1 VATRCPKCSAENP
14 DTLKFCGECGTKLAP
29 SESPQASQTQTMDTS
44 SVELS
49 RGTIFAG
56 RYEVLEQLGSG
67 GMGKVYRVYDRKLEE
82 ELALKLIRPE
92 IAANR
97 RNIERFKNELK
108 VARKIAHTHVCRMY
122 DLGEDNGLYYIVM
135 EYVPGEDLKSF
146 IRRSGHLTVS
156 KAVSIA
162 RQACQGLA
170 EAHRFGVI
178 HRDLKPS
185 NIMIDREGNAR
196 IMDFGIA
203 RTFESKEITGLGIL
217 IGTPEYMSPEQ
228 AQGQKVDQRTDLYA
242 LGIMLYEMIT
252 GQVPFEDEITLN
264 ILRKHEIEQP
274 RPPKDLNPEIP
285 DSLNRLVL
293 KCLEKPTER
302 RYQNAADLLRDLDAI
317 QTTSVKFAK
326 TRAPTERKTLVR
338 RPRPWVWRIPAVGI
352 ILFAL
357 AALGYLLFYHPSPS
371 PKLKE
376 KTAEAKAAGVAI
388 PRNLIAVLPFE
399 VVSLDSRYSNLG
411 KGLADG
417 VRTCLSIAGLSVL
430 SPNSSEKLKASGQRS
445 EEMHRAH
452 VEKYLE
458 ARGRIEKET
467 MSLTVNLIDSAT
479 EAIVWARLY
488 DRKLEGGLG
497 GIVDEISLDVAR
509 QVRQPLE
516 QDQLQA
522 VQKRGT
528 SNLDAVIALYAGNE
542 AERKYRD
549 SEHKED
555 FAEALR
561 FYQKA
566 MALDPNYC
574 LAYLHLGDLY
584 EARFVETN
592 QAADL
597 KAMVQ
602 AYQKAYNLD
611 ASVPQVHAGLGWA
624 YFHQGQFDLAY
635 ASFKRALALDAN
647 DAGVNFGAG
656 SFLRSIGLDEPAIKH
671 YERAIEFGPL
681 DYMSYYLAAASYW
694 NIGDYRSADLRM
706 RQALVLKPDSQWLIL
721 WHTRLLIAMKNLV
734 DAERELLVAEKIEPP
749 GPDILSGI
757 RNRRALI
764 SALRGDRES
773 ALALIRGE
781 TQTYRYEITNI
792 YSLLGM
798 KDEAVLQIK
807 KGNEEG
813 FELVKDYLYPYPY
826 LMTNPFLAS
835 LRDDPGFQKIVRNE
849 KAKYQA
855 KLKKF
860 GDL

>member
-14 DTLKFCGECGTKLAP
+14 DTLKFCGECGTRLILT
-29 SESPQASQTQTMDTS
+29 ESPQASKTQTLDTS
-44 SVELS
+44 SIELS
-49 RGTIFAG
+49 RGTVFAN

-67 GMGKVYRVYDRKLEE
+67 GMGKVYRVYDNKLGE

-97 RNIERFKNELK
+97 KNIERFKNELK

-122 DLGEDNGLYYIVM
+122 DLGEDNGLYYIAM

-146 IRRSGHLTVS
+146 IRRSGHLTVG

-162 RQACQGLA
+162 RQVCQGLV

-185 NIMIDREGNAR
+185 NIMIDQEGNAR

-242 LGIMLYEMIT
+242 LGIILYEMIT

-274 RPPKDLNPEIP
+274 RPPKDLNFEIP
-285 DSLNRLVL
+285 DSLNLLVL

-302 RYQNAADLLRDLDAI
+302 RYQSAADLLRDLDTV
-317 QTTSVKFAK
+317 QTTSIMAAK
-326 TRAPTERKTLVR
+326 TRARTERQTIVR
-338 RPRPWVWRIPAVGI
+338 RPGPRVWRIAAFAIVI
-352 ILFAL
+352 CAL
-357 AALGYLLFYHPSPS
+357 AAVGYLLFQHPSPG
-371 PKLKE
+371 PKPTK
-376 KTAEAKAAGVAI
+376 KTAEGKAASVAEHKS
-388 PRNLIAVLPFE
+388 LIAVLPFE
-399 VVSLDSRYSNLG
+399 VISQDSRYSNLG

-417 VRTCLSIAGLSVL
+417 VRTSLSIAGLSIL
-430 SPNSSEKLKASGQRS
+430 SPSSSEKLKASGQRL
-445 EEMHRAH
+445 EEMQRAH

-458 ARGRIEKET
+458 GTARLEKET
-467 MSLTVNLIDSAT
+467 VSLTVNLIDSAT
-479 EAIVWARLY
+479 EAIIWARLY

-509 QVRQPLE
+509 QVRQPLG
-516 QDQLQA
+516 QGQLRV

-528 SNLDAVIALYAGNE
+528 SNLDAVIALYAGRE
-542 AERKYRD
+542 AERRYRD
-549 SEHKED
+549 SEHEED
-555 FAEALR
+555 FSEALHS
-561 FYQKA
+561 YQKA
-566 MALDPNYC
+566 IAVDPNYC
-574 LAYLHLGDLY
+574 LAYLYMGDLY

-597 KAMVQ
+597 RSMVQ
-602 AYQKAYNLD
+602 AYQKAHDLD
-611 ASVPQVHAGLGWA
+611 VSVPQVHAGLGWA
-624 YFHQGQFDLAY
+624 YFHLGQFDLAY
-635 ASFKRALALDAN
+635 ASFKQALALDAN

-656 SFLRSIGLDEPAIKH
+656 SFLRSVGLDEPAIKH
-671 YERAIEFGPL
+671 YERAVEFDPL
-681 DYMSYYLAAASYW
+681 DYVSYYLSAACYW
-694 NIGDYRSADLRM
+694 NIGDYRNADLRM
-706 RQALVLKPDSQWLIL
+706 RQAMTIKPDSQALIL
-721 WHTRLLIAMKNLV
+721 WHTRLLITMKNL
-734 DAERELLVAEKIEPP
+734 DEAEKELLVVEKIQPS
-749 GPDILSGI
+749 GPDILTGI

-764 SALRGDRES
+764 SALRGDRET

-781 TQTYRYEITNI
+781 TQPYRYEITSL

-798 KDEAVLQIK
+798 KTEAVLQIK
-807 KGNEEG
+807 KGNEQG
-813 FELVKDYLYPYPY
+813 FELIKDYLYPYPY
-826 LMTNPFLAS
+826 LMTNPFFAS
-835 LRDDPGFQKIVRNE
+835 LRDDPGFGEIVRNE
-849 KAKYQA
+849 KAKFQA
-855 KLKKF
+855 KLKKY